1 MNKKEFHKKYIRTKE
16 FEEVRQAVFK
26 RDGYR
31 CVICHRTENLV
42 CHHCN
47 YKFLGQHN
55 QNEID
60 NCVTLCQKDHLNHHS
75 GKYNLHWYN
84 PDHPRNCDDLR
95 EVDGVLV
102 RSNGEDFF
110 DAVTF
115 KRLKV
120 YVIKNRGDRNI
131 LRVNDKT
138 ILVYRLVAKAFP
150 EICGEWFDDCHV
162 HHLNEDP
169 TDNRAENLKV
179 MSAEEHKKLDH
190 PQKRQKLSEL
200 NKGKHLSEET
210 KNKLMKPIIQYSLLG
225 EFIKEWN
232 SVTEAAEH
240 LCKPLTNISS
250 CLTGKMKSAYGFVW
264 KYKK

>member
-1 MNKKEFHKKYIRTKE
+1 MMNKKEFHKKYIRTKE

-110 DAVTF
+110 DAATF

-120 YVIKNRGDRNI
+120 YFCKRPNNRPGGYNIIKYIGSSKNVGCHRI
-131 LRVNDKT
+131 
-138 ILVYRLVAKAFP
+138 VAKAFP
-150 EICGEWFDDCHV
+150 EICGEWFDDCEV
-162 HHLNEDP
+162 HHIDGNKLN
-169 TDNRAENLKV
+169 NRAENLVILTK
-179 MSAEEHKKLDH
+179 EEHYKLHHDEN
-190 PQKRQKLSEL
+190 QKLVR
-200 NKGKHLSEET
+200 N
-210 KNKLMKPIIQYSLLG
+210 
-225 EFIKEWN
+225 
-232 SVTEAAEH
+232 
-240 LCKPLTNISS
+240 
-250 CLTGKMKSAYGFVW
+250 
-264 KYKK
+264 